1 MALQSGLFDVF
12 ITKAEVTSLGGLSQT
27 APPRG
32 QRKTAQA
39 KEPLDGFTR
48 QYRCFECHGRAGDRS
63 ASLHD
68 KGCLML
74 PTCAH
79 SMQITDVMTGRDML
93 SD

>member
-32 QRKTAQA
+32 WRKTAQA

-48 QYRCFECHGRAGDRS
+48 QYRCFECHIVGGQWIV
-63 ASLHD
+63 LQV
-68 KGCLML
+68 
-74 PTCAH
+74 
-79 SMQITDVMTGRDML
+79 SMIRDV
-93 SD
+93 